1 MAADSAHD
9 HAIGL
14 FDSGIGGLTVLKA
27 VRENLPNENY
37 IYLGDTARLPYG
49 SKSPETIL
57 RYVEQNVEFLI
68 GRGVKA
74 IVVACNSASSV
85 LVGRTDLKFSIPVYN
100 VIEPGAARALSMTK
114 NKRIGVL
121 GTRATVAGGA
131 YDRAIHALDPSA
143 EVISQACPLLVPLVE
158 EGWDEDPLTN
168 LIVYRYLHPLLQS
181 GIDTLIMG
189 CTHYPV
195 LRDAFRRVIGP
206 EIELVD
212 SSEAIASILQKD
224 LERSHIPVAKS
235 GRGHLDVLVTDASPA
250 FESVASRLLRPYTLK
265 GLTQVDLG

>member
-1 MAADSAHD
+1 MSSE

-14 FDSGIGGLTVLKA
+14 FDSGIGGLTVLRA
-27 VRENLPNENY
+27 VRSALPTENFV
-37 IYLGDTARLPYG
+37 YLGDTARLPYG
-49 SKSPETIL
+49 SKSPETIY
-57 RYVEQNVEFLI
+57 RYLQQNIDYLI
-68 GRGVKA
+68 KHGVKA

-85 LVGRTDLKFSIPVYN
+85 IVGRTDLNFSIPVYN
-100 VIEPGAARALSMTK
+100 VIEPGAKKALEATK

-168 LIVYRYLHPLLQS
+168 LIVYRYLHPLLMQ

-189 CTHYPV
+189 CTHYPA
-195 LRDAFRRVIGP
+195 LKESFRRVVGP
-206 EIELVD
+206 NVELID
-212 SSEAIASILQKD
+212 SAETIASMIRED
-224 LERSHIPVAKS
+224 LERSHIPIAKA
-235 GRGHLDVLVTDASPA
+235 GQGHVDILVTDTSPT
-250 FESVASRLLRPYTLK
+250 FQGVAERLMRPFPLK
-265 GLTQVDLG
+265 PLTQVDLT